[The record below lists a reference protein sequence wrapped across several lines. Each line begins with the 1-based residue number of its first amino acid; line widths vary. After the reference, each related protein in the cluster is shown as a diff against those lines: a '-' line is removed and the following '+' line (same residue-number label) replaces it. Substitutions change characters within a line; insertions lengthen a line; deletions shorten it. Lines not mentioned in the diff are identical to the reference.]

1 MEPRIQQALANI
13 TDENNLLK
21 EQIAELK
28 ASENATKEEVCNYEP
43 ILKYCKNDKTCIFH
57 MIAITMLQ

>member
-1 MEPRIQQALANI
+1 MEPRFQQALANIRKHI

-28 ASENATKEEVCNYEP
+28 ASDNATKEEVIINQ
-43 ILKYCKNDKTCIFH
+43 F
-57 MIAITMLQ
+57 